1 MVAGK
6 GMARASAPGAA
17 LIHFVG
23 GIHEIYFPYVLAKPR
38 LIAAMILGGMTG
50 VFTNVLF
57 GSGLRAPAA
66 PGSILAVLAQTP
78 GPSLVGVVL
87 SVVLSATVTFLVA
100 AFLLRIDKTDDAGDL
115 SAATASMEGL
125 KGKKSVASA
134 ALLGAAA
141 PAAGLRAPVR
151 SIVFACDAGM
161 GSSAMGASVLRRKI
175 QDAGITGVTVVNK
188 AISNLT
194 DDVDLLVTHQDLAT
208 RAGQR
213 TPSAALYTVDNFM
226 ASPTYDQ
233 IVADLQAVN
242 ASVPAASV
250 AAPAAGTTATAG
262 AGAAGAAGAAAS
274 RAGAATDGILTE
286 DLVRLNGRASSRDDA
301 IREVGGMLVGSG
313 AVDASYVDSMLE
325 RERSVSTYMGNQ
337 LAIPHGTNEAKA
349 AIHRTAMAFIRYPDG
364 IDWNG
369 KPATCVIGIAGA
381 GDDHLTLLSG
391 VAKVFLDKG
400 QIAALNGATTPQQ
413 VLAILNR

>member
-1 MVAGK
+1 
-6 GMARASAPGAA
+6 
-17 LIHFVG
+17 
-23 GIHEIYFPYVLAKPR
+23 
-38 LIAAMILGGMTG
+38 
-50 VFTNVLF
+50 
-57 GSGLRAPAA
+57 
-66 PGSILAVLAQTP
+66 
-78 GPSLVGVVL
+78 
-87 SVVLSATVTFLVA
+87 
-100 AFLLRIDKTDDAGDL
+100 
-115 SAATASMEGL
+115 
-125 KGKKSVASA
+125 
-134 ALLGAAA
+134 
-141 PAAGLRAPVR
+141 
-151 SIVFACDAGM
+151 
-161 GSSAMGASVLRRKI
+161 MGASVLRRKI

-364 IDWNG
+364 ID
-369 KPATCVIGIAGA
+369 
-381 GDDHLTLLSG
+381 
-391 VAKVFLDKG
+391 
-400 QIAALNGATTPQQ
+400 
-413 VLAILNR
+413 

>member
-1 MVAGK
+1 MADGKSILFLLEANPGPGLGLLLAFMVAGK

-364 IDWNG
+364 ID
-369 KPATCVIGIAGA
+369 
-381 GDDHLTLLSG
+381 
-391 VAKVFLDKG
+391 
-400 QIAALNGATTPQQ
+400 
-413 VLAILNR
+413 